1 MKLIKHFTD
10 SPEEN
15 VALDELFLIKA
26 EAGEEGETLRFW
38 GTETYFVVLGRAGK
52 VNEECR
58 IQQCHNDGL
67 KIIRRLSGGGT
78 VLQGKGCLNYSL
90 ILSYSRDDK
99 LRQVIFSYE
108 KVLKDIARV
117 FMEKGHDVD
126 FFPVSDLALGHKK
139 FSGNAQARKRSYFL
153 HHGTILYDMDISA
166 ISRYLKHP
174 PKEPEYR
181 ASRPHEEFLANL
193 PCSPCEIKDM
203 IAGVF
208 PAEGEYL
215 LTARDLNDLADL
227 IGAKYSRDDWN
238 LMF

>member
-26 EAGEEGETLRFW
+26 EDGEEGETLRFW
-38 GTETYFVVLGRAGK
+38 LAESCFVVLGRAGK
-52 VNEECR
+52 INEECR
-58 IQQCHNDGL
+58 IQQCHNDGV

-90 ILSYSRDDK
+90 VLSYSRNDK
-99 LRQVIFSYE
+99 LRQIIFSYE
-108 KVLKDIARV
+108 KVLGEIARV
-117 FMEKGHDVD
+117 FREKDHDVN
-126 FFPVSDLALGHKK
+126 FFPVSDLALGDRK

-166 ISRYLKHP
+166 VSRYLKYP

-181 ASRPHEEFLANL
+181 ASRPHEEFLAKL
-193 PCSPCEIKDM
+193 PCSPGEIKDM
-203 IAGVF
+203 ISEAF
-208 PAEGEYL
+208 PAQGEYF
-215 LTARDLNDLADL
+215 LTARDLNDLAEL

>member
-1 MKLIKHFTD
+1 MKLIKHSTD

-15 VALDELFLIKA
+15 VALDELFLSKA
-26 EAGEEGETLRFW
+26 EAGEEGETIRFW
-38 GTETYFVVLGRAGK
+38 ETAAYFVVLGRAGK
-52 VNEECR
+52 VNEECL

-90 ILSYSRDDK
+90 ILSYSREDK
-99 LRQVIFSYE
+99 LRQIIFSYE
-108 KVLKDIARV
+108 KVLEDIARA
-117 FMEKGHDVD
+117 FREKGRDVN
-126 FFPVSDLALGHKK
+126 FFPVSDLALGDKK
-139 FSGNAQARKRSYFL
+139 FSGNAQARKKTHFL

-166 ISRYLKHP
+166 ISRYLKYP

-181 ASRPHEEFLANL
+181 ASRPHEEFLSNL
-193 PCSPCEIKDM
+193 GCSPREIKD
-203 IAGVF
+203 IISGAF

-215 LTARDLNDLADL
+215 LTARDLNDLAEL
-227 IGAKYSRDDWN
+227 VGAKYSRDDWN